1 MTRYL
6 IVPIADVTIP
16 MLNLAISNRLDA
28 ARKSLD
34 GSKCILEVSE
44 PVNEIYLNYV
54 WYTKQ
59 EIEQIV
65 LLDEWLG
72 VEL

>member
-1 MTRYL
+1 MTRYI
-6 IVPIADVTIP
+6 IVPVAEVTVP
-16 MLNLAISNRLDA
+16 MLNLAVSNRLEST
-28 ARKSLD
+28 RKSLD
-34 GSKCILEVSE
+34 GSKCILEILE

-65 LLDEWLG
+65 LTDEWRG
-72 VEL
+72 TEP